1 MQLSVI
7 IITRNEEA
15 NIGDCL
21 RSVAFADEVI
31 VLDTASTDRTV
42 DIARELGAKVHIT
55 QAWPGFGRQKNSA
68 LDLANG
74 DWVLSL
80 DADERVTPELRAELL
95 QSIVRDGGN
104 EAFEIPRSSS
114 YCGQFIHH
122 SGWSPDYVLRL
133 FRRGR
138 ARFSDDLV
146 HERVLF
152 EGPRRRLASPLLH
165 LSFPDFESVLDKLNR
180 YSTAGAQ
187 NMAKMGKSTTLAG
200 AMGHGLWAFIRTYVL
215 QRGFLDGQLGLALA
229 ISNAEG
235 TYYRYAKRWL
245 MTRKQELGS

>member
-15 NIGDCL
+15 NIADCL

-31 VLDTASTDRTV
+31 VLDNASTDSTV
-42 DIARELGAKVHIT
+42 DIARGLGAEVHIT
-55 QAWPGFGRQKNSA
+55 QEWPGFGPQKNSA
-68 LDLANG
+68 LKLAHG
-74 DWVLSL
+74 RWVLSL
-80 DADERVTPELRAELL
+80 DADERVTPELRVELL
-95 QSIVRDGGN
+95 QAIGVDRAED
-104 EAFEIPRSSS
+104 AFEIPRSSS
-114 YCGQFIHH
+114 YCGQFIAH

-146 HERVLF
+146 HERVLCD
-152 EGPRRRLASPLLH
+152 GNQKRLTRPLLH
-165 LSFPDFESVLDKLNR
+165 LSFPDFEAVLDKLNR

-187 NMAKMGKSTTLAG
+187 SMLKQERSATMPG
-200 AMGHGLWAFIRTYVL
+200 AIGHGIWAFVRTYIL

-235 TYYRYAKRWL
+235 TYYRYLKRWL
-245 MTRKQELGS
+245 MTRKQDVGR